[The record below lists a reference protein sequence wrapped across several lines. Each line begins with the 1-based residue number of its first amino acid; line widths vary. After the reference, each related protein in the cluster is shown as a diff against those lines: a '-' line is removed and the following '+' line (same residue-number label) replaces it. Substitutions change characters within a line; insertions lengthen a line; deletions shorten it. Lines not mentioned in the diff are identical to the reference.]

1 MAHVSQDRKKGFQEK
16 IKVINKKYGMK
27 ATLSV
32 RDHMTIVLTIR
43 SGAIDFVND
52 LQENNRERYDTTV
65 YECNKKS
72 IENSDF
78 SLYSFSRVEDT
89 FKGIACDYLTECFA
103 VLLEGHYNNSD
114 SQRDYFDVAWY
125 IDVNIGA
132 DYTTPYELILKS
144 PVIEVITE
152 SPVVEEQQINIEIPV
167 QEVIT
172 TQKQNIDSLK
182 KAISRF
188 NKSNKSDKI
197 KVVCDTKITDR
208 KCYLYELKI
217 TYTNRIGNISTF
229 TIVNDKGT
237 YYIPV
242 HTNNMYE
249 QKFIELFNSKNNDD
263 DDTLDLPFDIEVI
276 ETPLLPFDDAEKIEV
291 VTALEEN
298 EKIEEQRIYNIK
310 ITHAS
315 DKVTIT
321 RWVGNNGQSFIFTP
335 KKNKMNYIKEILNFD
350 FNSMTK
356 EYFYLMLDKIK
367 KLCLRKYDL
376 FDCEYSFD
384 EIVHE

>member
-1 MAHVSQDRKKGFQEK
+1 MAHVSQDLKKGFQEK
-16 IKVINKKYGMK
+16 IKVINKKYGMR

-52 LQENNRERYDTTV
+52 LQENNRQRYDGTTI

-132 DYTTPYELILKS
+132 DYTTPYKLISES
-144 PVIEVITE
+144 PVIEVIKE
-152 SPVVEEQQINIEIPV
+152 SPVIEEQQINIEIPV

-172 TQKQNIDSLK
+172 TTKKNTNSLK

-188 NKSNKSDKI
+188 NKFNKSDKI

-208 KCYLYELKI
+208 KCYLYELKV
-217 TYTNRIGNISTF
+217 TYTNRIGDISTF

-237 YYIPV
+237 YYIPAT
-242 HTNNMYE
+242 TNNMYE
-249 QKFIELFNSKNNDD
+249 QKFIELFNSKNSD
-263 DDTLDLPFDIEVI
+263 DDTLDLPFNDTEI
-276 ETPLLPFDDAEKIEV
+276 IEV
-291 VTALEEN
+291 VKDMEEN
-298 EKIEEQRIYNIK
+298 EKKAIQKMYDDEKFYIFS
-310 ITHAS
+310 S
-315 DKVTIT
+315 DKKTFDHVILYYNFENRGYKALSIFIDKLGIVELGRTCSTIAKKILQNT
-321 RWVGNNGQSFIFTP
+321 DIINELKKYNEFIEKYTD
-335 KKNKMNYIKEILNFD
+335 KKKEVFA
-350 FNSMTK
+350 
-356 EYFYLMLDKIK
+356 YY
-367 KLCLRKYDL
+367 
-376 FDCEYSFD
+376 
-384 EIVHE
+384 

>member
-16 IKVINKKYGMK
+16 IKVINKKYGMR

-32 RDHMTIVLTIR
+32 RHHMTIVLTIR

-52 LQENNRERYDTTV
+52 LQENNRQRYDGTTI

-72 IENSDF
+72 IENN
-78 SLYSFSRVEDT
+78 SLSMYQYCTVEDT
-89 FKGIACDYLTECFA
+89 FKGIACDYLKECFA
-103 VLLEGHYNNSD
+103 VLFEGHYNNSD

-132 DYTTPYELILKS
+132 DYTTPYKLISES
-144 PVIEVITE
+144 PVI
-152 SPVVEEQQINIEIPV
+152 EEQQINVEIPV

-172 TQKQNIDSLK
+172 TQKQNTDSLK

-208 KCYLYELKI
+208 KCYLYELKV
-217 TYTNRIGNISTF
+217 TYTNRIGDISTF

-237 YYIPV
+237 YYLPAT
-242 HTNNMYE
+242 TNNMYE

-263 DDTLDLPFDIEVI
+263 DILDLPFND
-276 ETPLLPFDDAEKIEV
+276 TEKIEV

-298 EKIEEQRIYNIK
+298 EKKEEQKIYNVK
-310 ITHAS
+310 IAYTS
-315 DKVTIT
+315 DEVTIT
-321 RWVGNNGQSFIFTP
+321 SWVGNDGQSFVFRS
-335 KKNKMNYIKEILNFD
+335 KKNKINYIKEMLNFD

-356 EYFYLMLDKIK
+356 EYFYLMLEKIK
-367 KLCLRKYDL
+367 KLCLKKYDV
-376 FDCEYSFD
+376 FPCEYSFD